1 MIIVMLMF
9 RVCEVSDMADS
20 LFIHPQPIQP
30 AALRKDTAT
39 ATALN
44 TNPSVSFK
52 QVLGD
57 QLDQGGVRFS
67 KHATQRMQSRGI
79 EMSENAL
86 GRLNQAVRM
95 ADEKGSR
102 DSVVL
107 LDSAALVVS
116 IKDNTV
122 VTVADKEQL
131 KGNVFTNIDS
141 AIIA

>member
-1 MIIVMLMF
+1 
-9 RVCEVSDMADS
+9 MADS
-20 LFIHPQPIQP
+20 LFIHPQPIQSVP
-30 AALRKDTAT
+30 AKSGAT
-39 ATALN
+39 AGN
-44 TNPSVSFK
+44 KPQDGPSFK

-57 QLDQGGVRFS
+57 QLERGGVRFS

-79 EMSENAL
+79 QMNANEL

-102 DSVVL
+102 DSLVL

-122 VTVADKEQL
+122 VTVTDKEQL
-131 KGNVFTNIDS
+131 RGNVFTNIDS

>member
-1 MIIVMLMF
+1 MPTF
-9 RVCEVSDMADS
+9 RVFGGSRMADS

-30 AALRKDTAT
+30 ATLKKDTGA
-39 ATALN
+39 ALN
-44 TNPSVSFK
+44 ANSSVSFK

-57 QLDQGGVRFS
+57 QLDRGGVRFS
-67 KHATQRMQSRGI
+67 KHATLRMQSRGI

-102 DSVVL
+102 DSLVL

-131 KGNVFTNIDS
+131 RGNVFTNIDS

>member
-1 MIIVMLMF
+1 MIIVIQMF
-9 RVCEVSDMADS
+9 KVFEAINVSDS
-20 LFIHPQPIQP
+20 IFIHPQPIQP
-30 AALRKDTAT
+30 AALKKDTST
-39 ATALN
+39 AAVK
-44 TNPSVSFK
+44 SGISFK

-57 QLDQGGVRFS
+57 QLNQSGVRFS

-86 GRLNQAVRM
+86 VRLNQAVRM

-102 DSVVL
+102 DSLVL

>member
-1 MIIVMLMF
+1 
-9 RVCEVSDMADS
+9 MADS
-20 LFIHPQPIQP
+20 LFIHPQPIQSTTVKKG
-30 AALRKDTAT
+30 ASVA
-39 ATALN
+39 
-44 TNPSVSFK
+44 TNPQDGISFK

-57 QLDQGGVRFS
+57 QLSRGEVRFS

-79 EMSENAL
+79 QMSANEL

-102 DSVVL
+102 DSLVL

-122 VTVADKEQL
+122 VTVTDKEQL

>member
-1 MIIVMLMF
+1 M
-9 RVCEVSDMADS
+9 SDS
-20 LFIHPQPIQP
+20 IFIHPQPIQP
-30 AALRKDTAT
+30 TALKNNTAT
-39 ATALN
+39 GGVK
-44 TNPSVSFK
+44 SGISFE

-57 QLDQGGVRFS
+57 QIERGGVRFS

-86 GRLNQAVRM
+86 DRLNHAVRM

-102 DSVVL
+102 DSLVL

-131 KGNVFTNIDS
+131 KNNVFTNIDS

>member
-1 MIIVMLMF
+1 
-9 RVCEVSDMADS
+9 MADS

-30 AALRKDTAT
+30 TPVKKGVDVAT
-39 ATALN
+39 S
-44 TNPSVSFK
+44 PQDGISFK

-57 QLDQGGVRFS
+57 QIGLGGVRFS

-79 EMSENAL
+79 QMDASEL

-102 DSVVL
+102 DSLVL

>member
-1 MIIVMLMF
+1 M
-9 RVCEVSDMADS
+9 SDS
-20 LFIHPQPIQP
+20 IFIHPQPIQP
-30 AALRKDTAT
+30 AALKKDTGPA
-39 ATALN
+39 AVN
-44 TNPSVSFK
+44 SGISFK

-57 QLDQGGVRFS
+57 QLDRGGVRFS

-79 EMSENAL
+79 EMNENAL
-86 GRLNQAVRM
+86 NRLNQAVRM

-102 DSVVL
+102 DSLVL

>member
-1 MIIVMLMF
+1 MQMYKAFEAI
-9 RVCEVSDMADS
+9 SMADN
-20 LFIHPQPIQP
+20 LFIHPQPIQSVP
-30 AALRKDTAT
+30 AQKAT
-39 ATALN
+39 DAKAG
-44 TNPSVSFK
+44 SHDGISFK

-57 QLDQGGVRFS
+57 QLGHGGVRFS

-79 EMSENAL
+79 QMSANEL
-86 GRLNQAVRM
+86 GRLNHAVKM

-102 DSVVL
+102 DSLVL

-131 KGNVFTNIDS
+131 RGNVFTNIDS

>member
-1 MIIVMLMF
+1 
-9 RVCEVSDMADS
+9 MADS

-30 AALRKDTAT
+30 AALKKSTGTAT
-39 ATALN
+39 SIN
-44 TNPSVSFK
+44 SSVSFK

-57 QLDQGGVRFS
+57 QLDGSGVRFS

-102 DSVVL
+102 DSLVL

-131 KGNVFTNIDS
+131 RGNVFTNIDS

>member
-1 MIIVMLMF
+1 
-9 RVCEVSDMADS
+9 MADS

-30 AALRKDTAT
+30 AALKKGTVA
-39 ATALN
+39 APNAN
-44 TNPSVSFK
+44 QSVSFK

-57 QLDQGGVRFS
+57 QFDRGGVRFS

-79 EMSENAL
+79 QINENAL
-86 GRLNQAVRM
+86 VRLNQAVRM

-102 DSVVL
+102 DSLVL

>member
-1 MIIVMLMF
+1 
-9 RVCEVSDMADS
+9 MADS

-30 AALRKDTAT
+30 AALRKDTA
-39 ATALN
+39 AAPSA
-44 TNPSVSFK
+44 NPSVSFK

-79 EMSENAL
+79 QMSENAL
-86 GRLNQAVRM
+86 ARLNQAVRM

-102 DSVVL
+102 DSLVL